1 MPQHVNRL
9 STGELRTLL
18 ATTRAAQQ
26 HRHVGVCVG
35 YHARVLNVTGAQL
48 HHAAAMRANGC
59 LDHRDFATAKQ
70 AEIEPIDGAMDV
82 PHDQA
87 EATARGHVGGD
98 TEADRGDGQGNDD
111 FHALALA
118 VPQALAVAPCRELHP
133 RRLTDAHEVIPL
145 PADQRDL
152 CSRRRHAAEARR
164 AGDGL
169 NSFQPIIEWGEIP
182 AAAAR
187 ADDPQPA
194 LPLVK
199 RDPTAHTETGWT
211 AVAVERRVAESTST
225 KHDATLLKT
234 VRK

>member
-1 MPQHVNRL
+1 MP
-9 STGELRTLL
+9 TRT
-18 ATTRAAQQ
+18 TKYTQKITSCNFFFFSSRRRHTRCG
-26 HRHVGVCVG
+26 RDWSSDVCSSD
-35 YHARVLNVTGAQL
+35 L
-48 HHAAAMRANGC
+48 
-59 LDHRDFATAKQ
+59 
-70 AEIEPIDGAMDV
+70 
-82 PHDQA
+82 
-87 EATARGHVGGD
+87 
-98 TEADRGDGQGNDD
+98 
-111 FHALALA
+111 
-118 VPQALAVAPCRELHP
+118 PQALAVAPGRELHP

-152 CSRRRHAAEARR
+152 CSRRRHAAQARR

-182 AAAAR
+182 AAATW

-211 AVAVERRVAESTST
+211 AVAVERRVAESTGT